1 MFDHTAHDV
10 VCRESD
16 GELVCRRCGL
26 INPGDEGVLCV
37 LLPDWDPATE
47 YSEAA

>member
-16 GELVCRRCGL
+16 GEFVCRRCGL
-26 INPGDEGVLCV
+26 INPGDEESCV
-37 LLPDWDPATE
+37 SSYQTEQAE